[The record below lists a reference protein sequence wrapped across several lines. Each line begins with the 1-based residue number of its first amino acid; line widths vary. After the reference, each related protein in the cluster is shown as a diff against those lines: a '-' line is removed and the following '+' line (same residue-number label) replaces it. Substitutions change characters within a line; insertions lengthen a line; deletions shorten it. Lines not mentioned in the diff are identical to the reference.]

1 MSRVRVLTAG
11 GNEVSVPKFKMPKA
25 PKQQSLAVKVR
36 KLEKQ
41 VRQDRQEWK
50 SIDVIQTVTPA
61 LSAGILTL
69 LNGCSQGDNLNNRDG
84 RQIFIQS
91 IQIKFRAEFNAAA
104 ATAQP
109 VRFILFYDKQS
120 NGAAPA
126 VSELLDTATAGA
138 VDALRLL
145 TTRKRFKILADR
157 RYYVAQNAGPG
168 GIVDDIYLK
177 KPITVQYNA
186 NNTGGITDIT
196 TNSLYYLMTSDEPAN
211 APFAGFFS
219 RVRFTE

>member
-1 MSRVRVLTAG
+1 MVRVLSATG
-11 GNEVSVPKFKMPKA
+11 QEMSVQKFKMPKKSA
-25 PKQQSLAVKVR
+25 GSASLAQKVK

-41 VRQDRQEWK
+41 VRQGKEEWK
-50 SIDVIQTVTPA
+50 SLDTIQTVTPMIA
-61 LSAGILTL
+61 AGVLTL
-69 LNGCSQGDNLNNRDG
+69 LNGCSLGDNLNNRDG

-104 ATAQP
+104 ATASP
-109 VRFILFYDKQS
+109 CRFILFQDKQA

-126 VSELLDTATAGA
+126 VSELLDMSTAGA

-157 RYYVAQNAGPG
+157 RYYVAQNSGLG

-186 NNTGGITDIT
+186 GTTGVITDIT
-196 TNSLYYLMTSDEPAN
+196 TNSLYFLMTSDEVVNGPYG
-211 APFAGFFS
+211 GFYS

>member
-1 MSRVRVLTAG
+1 MVRVLSATG
-11 GNEVSVPKFKMPKA
+11 QEVSVPKFKMPKKPA
-25 PKQQSLAVKVR
+25 GSASLAQKVK

-41 VRQDRQEWK
+41 VRQNKEEWK
-50 SIDVIQTVTPA
+50 CIDTIQLVTPMLA
-61 LSAGILTL
+61 AGNLTL
-69 LNGCSQGDNLNNRDG
+69 LNASTLGDNLNNRDG

-91 IQIKFRAEFNAAA
+91 IQVKFRAEFNAAA
-104 ATAQP
+104 ATASP
-109 VRFILFYDKQS
+109 LRFILFQDKQA

-126 VSELLDTATAGA
+126 VGELLDIATAGA
-138 VDALRLL
+138 IDALRLL

-157 RYYVAQNAGPG
+157 RYYVSQNSGLG

-186 NNTGGITDIT
+186 GNSGTITDIT
-196 TNSLYYLMTSDEPAN
+196 TNSLYMLMTSDETVN
-211 APFAGFFS
+211 GPFGGFFA